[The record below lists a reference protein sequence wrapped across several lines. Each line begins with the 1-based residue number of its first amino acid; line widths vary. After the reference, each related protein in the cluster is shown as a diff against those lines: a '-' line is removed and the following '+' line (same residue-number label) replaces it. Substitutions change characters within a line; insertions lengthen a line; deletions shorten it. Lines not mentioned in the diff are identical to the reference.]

1 MNQNTIIKDSNKK
14 EEILLSD
21 SIRKSDHEMQL
32 IEDRF
37 EQTLLW
43 IWQEKEQDIAQY
55 ISQQQQKYS
64 QIEIQIE
71 NLQNKR
77 KILQKNKQ
85 EIEKESKSRAIDH
98 EKQLK

>member
-1 MNQNTIIKDSNKK
+1 MNQNSIIKDSNKK

-43 IWQEKEQDIAQY
+43 IRQEKEQDIAQY
-55 ISQQQQKYS
+55 VSQQQQKYS

-71 NLQNKR
+71 NL
-77 KILQKNKQ
+77 
-85 EIEKESKSRAIDH
+85 
-98 EKQLK
+98 

>member
-1 MNQNTIIKDSNKK
+1 M
-14 EEILLSD
+14 LSD

>member
-55 ISQQQQKYS
+55 ISQQQQKCS